1 LVTRGRVAR
10 VAAITNNRCMSDYPG
25 WRPDQNPGRNMPTG
39 GWSFPAVTPPKPPPN
54 RPGWFPAVIAV
65 GAAALVGIV
74 VISVILAVGDGSG
87 GAGGHRAA
95 GGPASSPAGATSAS
109 LKPSPSTYDTLP
121 NACSLGN
128 SKPKK
133 VAGAKA
139 DGSPGDEQ
147 YLCSWEIL
155 RGDRAA
161 YLDIELTRS
170 TSSRGPIKDAKDTFA
185 TDKSYAND
193 PDNEYEKDP
202 KDISGLGDQAFTAKY
217 NNVIVY
223 GKSEADAKNY
233 HLGGAW
239 VEARAANVIVSVKW
253 GGASYHGIGSDGT
266 TYEGTNYSYRTADK
280 QARAIVK
287 YLLGQLS

>member
-1 LVTRGRVAR
+1 MAR

-25 WRPDQNPGRNMPTG
+25 WRPDQNPGQHAPTG
-39 GWSFPAVTPPKPPPN
+39 GWSAPTAPPPRPPRR

-74 VISVILAVGDGSG
+74 VVSITLAVGGGSG
-87 GAGGHRAA
+87 GTGGHPSAHDSTLSR
-95 GGPASSPAGATSAS
+95 PASASA
-109 LKPSPSTYDTLP
+109 KPSPSTYDTLP
-121 NACSLGN
+121 DPCSLG
-128 SKPKK
+128 STKPKK

-147 YLCSWEIL
+147 SLCSWEIFHS
-155 RGDRAA
+155 DRTA
-161 YLDIELTRS
+161 YLQIELTRS
-170 TSSRGPIKDAKDTFA
+170 TSSRGPIDDAKNTFA
-185 TDKSYAND
+185 DDKSYAGEA
-193 PDNEYEKDP
+193 DNKYEKDP

-217 NNVIVY
+217 TNVVVY

-239 VEARAANVIVSVKW
+239 VEARAGNAIVSVKW
-253 GGASYHGIGSDGT
+253 GGASYSGASSDGKS
-266 TYEGTNYSYRTADK
+266 YEGTNYSYATADK

-287 YLLGQLS
+287 YLLGKLS